1 MRTAA
6 IMTTG
11 AFLLTLA
18 CLAALAV
25 NQHWSCAVMNIVS
38 PMEPVATRA
47 ALEPV
52 WLDPAAG
59 AVSRA

>member
-11 AFLLTLA
+11 AFLLALA
-18 CLAALAV
+18 FLAAAAV
-25 NQHWSCAVMNIVS
+25 SQHWSCSVMHIVS

-47 ALEPV
+47 ALEPTPRV
-52 WLDPAAG
+52 PASAG
-59 AVSRA
+59 IA